1 MHGLDTAYVSSRVVS
16 RCDDPNGIL
25 AYLCTGLNCVAECT
39 IDNCWY
45 RAEILDVRRAD
56 DFLEMTLIFVD
67 YGSTDYISDAAKYVD
82 VYHSGFSLVRT
93 DPGKV

>member
-1 MHGLDTAYVSSRVVS
+1 M
-16 RCDDPNGIL
+16 
-25 AYLCTGLNCVAECT
+25 AECT

-82 VYHSGFSLVRT
+82 MYHSGFSLVRT
-93 DPGKV
+93 DPGKVWNSNCKFCRSGKSWKMALGMEKSWKV